1 MINLFTSYGFGYG
14 DKGPNEEGRRAL
26 AAFLLKVPGLVKDG
40 KLKNIPVKKFDGGL
54 DKVVS
59 DGFDYIAKGKVSAE
73 KIVYE
78 V

>member
-1 MINLFTSYGFGYG
+1 MINLFTSYGHGYG
-14 DKGPNEEGRRAL
+14 DQPPNEQGRRAL
-26 AAFLLKVPGLVKDG
+26 GAFLQKVPGLIQAG

-78 V
+78 L